1 MKVLKYF
8 LMVVLTVCLT
18 SCGGK
23 GDENSVT
30 LKVEAELG
38 PLADYIKVTDQ
49 EVVVKMSDEKEDSED
64 YKVIQS
70 SLALEVIKSVATKYS
85 FNFDFE
91 VEVLDKDHIEIATLP
106 NYEIEPNYDHDNE
119 ELSYVLYAGSV
130 QAKMKKRAKVAKITP
145 EDQEKWN
152 KILKEGAYI
161 VIKPRNSDEKFVEY
175 KGKSSN
181 TEVIESSSSTITE
194 DEDESI
200 SSSSKS
206 SADWDSM
213 LDSYEQ
219 YVNKYI
225 ALLKKAANGDMTA
238 MAEYAGLMQKAQE
251 LSDKISGAQGDMS
264 ASQWARYM
272 KITTKMTTAAQEM
285 R

>member
-1 MKVLKYF
+1 MKVLKYLSF
-8 LMVVLTVCLT
+8 AVLLLCLA
-18 SCGGK
+18 SCGK

-70 SLALEVIKSVATKYS
+70 SLALEVIKSVAAQYS
-85 FNFDFE
+85 FDFE
-91 VEVLDKDHIEIATLP
+91 VEVLDKDRVEIATLP
-106 NYEIEPNYDHDNE
+106 DFDIESISDYDNGE
-119 ELSYVLYAGSV
+119 FNYVLYAGTV
-130 QAKMKKRAKVAKITP
+130 RAQMERKRKVAEFTP

-181 TEVIESSSSTITE
+181 TEVIESSSDTNTE
-194 DEDESI
+194 DDDESI

-225 ALLKKAANGDMTA
+225 ALMKKASNGDMTA

>member
-251 LSDKISGAQGDMS
+251 LSDKMDGAQGDMS

>member
-18 SCGGK
+18 SCGSK

-38 PLADYIKVTDQ
+38 PLADYIEVADQ
-49 EVVVKMSDEKEDSED
+49 EVVVKMSDEKEDSVD

-70 SLALEVIKSVATKYS
+70 SLALEVIESVATKYS
-85 FNFDFE
+85 SNFDFE
-91 VEVLDKDHIEIATLP
+91 VEVLDKDHVEIVTLP
-106 NYEIEPNYDHDNE
+106 NYEIEPNYDRDNGK
-119 ELSYVLYAGSV
+119 LKYVIYAGSV
-130 QAKMKKRAKVAKITP
+130 RAQMKNRAKVAEFTP

-152 KILKEGAYI
+152 KILKEGVYI
-161 VIKPRNSDEKFVEY
+161 VIKPRSSNQEYEEY

-181 TEVIESSSSTITE
+181 TEVIDSSSSTITE

-200 SSSSKS
+200 SSSSTG

-225 ALLKKAANGDMTA
+225 ALMKKASNGDMTT

-272 KITTKMTTAAQEM
+272 KITTKMTTAAQE
-285 R
+285 

>member
-18 SCGGK
+18 SCGSK

-38 PLADYIKVTDQ
+38 PLADYIKVTDR
-49 EVVVKMSDEKEDSED
+49 EVVVKMSDEKKDSED
-64 YKVIQS
+64 YKVITS
-70 SLALEVIKSVATKYS
+70 SLALEVTKSVATKYG
-85 FNFDFE
+85 FDFE
-91 VEVLDKDHIEIATLP
+91 VEVLDKDHVKIATLP
-106 NYEIEPNYDHDNE
+106 DFDIETISDYDNGE
-119 ELSYVLYAGSV
+119 FNNVLYAGTV
-130 QAKMKKRAKVAKITP
+130 RAQMKNRAKVAEFTP

-152 KILKEGAYI
+152 KILKEGVYI
-161 VIKPRNSDEKFVEY
+161 VIKPRSSNQEYEEY

-181 TEVIESSSSTITE
+181 TEVIESSSGTISE
-194 DEDESI
+194 DDDESI
-200 SSSSKS
+200 SSSSTG

-225 ALLKKAANGDMTA
+225 ALMKKASNGDMTT

-272 KITTKMTTAAQEM
+272 KITTKMTTAAQE
-285 R
+285 

>member
-18 SCGGK
+18 SCGSK

-38 PLADYIKVTDQ
+38 PLADYIEVADQ
-49 EVVVKMSDEKEDSED
+49 EVVVKMSDEKEDSVD

-70 SLALEVIKSVATKYS
+70 SLALEVIESVATKYS
-85 FNFDFE
+85 SNFDFE
-91 VEVLDKDHIEIATLP
+91 VEVLDKDHVEIVTLP
-106 NYEIEPNYDHDNE
+106 NYEIEPNYDRDNGK
-119 ELSYVLYAGSV
+119 LKYVIYAGSV
-130 QAKMKKRAKVAKITP
+130 RAQMKNRAKVAEFTP

-152 KILKEGAYI
+152 KILKEGVYI
-161 VIKPRNSDEKFVEY
+161 VIKPRSSNQEYEEY

-181 TEVIESSSSTITE
+181 TEVIDSSSSTITE

-200 SSSSKS
+200 SSSSTG

-225 ALLKKAANGDMTA
+225 ALMKKVSNGDMTA

-251 LSDKISGAQGDMS
+251 LSDMISGAQGDMS

-272 KITTKMTTAAQEM
+272 KITTKMTTAAQE
-285 R
+285 

>member
-18 SCGGK
+18 SCGSK

-49 EVVVKMSDEKEDSED
+49 EVVVKMSDEKEDSVD

-70 SLALEVIKSVATKYS
+70 SLALEVIESVATKYS
-85 FNFDFE
+85 SNFDFE
-91 VEVLDKDHIEIATLP
+91 VEVLDKDHVEIVTLP
-106 NYEIEPNYDHDNE
+106 NYEIEPNYDRDNGK
-119 ELSYVLYAGSV
+119 LKYVIYAGSV
-130 QAKMKKRAKVAKITP
+130 RAQMKNRAKVAEFTP

-152 KILKEGAYI
+152 KILKEGVYI
-161 VIKPRNSDEKFVEY
+161 VIKPRSSNQEYEEY

-181 TEVIESSSSTITE
+181 TEVIDSSSSTITE

-200 SSSSKS
+200 SSSSTG

-225 ALLKKAANGDMTA
+225 ALMKKVSNGDMTA

-272 KITTKMTTAAQEM
+272 KITTKMTTTAQE
-285 R
+285 

>member
-70 SLALEVIKSVATKYS
+70 SLALEVIKSVAAQYS
-85 FNFDFE
+85 FDFE
-91 VEVLDKDHIEIATLP
+91 VEVLDKDHVEIATLP
-106 NYEIEPNYDHDNE
+106 DFDIESISDYDNGE
-119 ELSYVLYAGSV
+119 FNYVLYAGTV
-130 QAKMKKRAKVAKITP
+130 RAQMERKRKVAEFTP

-181 TEVIESSSSTITE
+181 TEVIESTSDIITE
-194 DEDESI
+194 DDDESI

-225 ALLKKAANGDMTA
+225 ALLKKASNGDMTA

>member
-8 LMVVLTVCLT
+8 LMVVLTVCLA

-49 EVVVKMSDEKEDSED
+49 EVVVKMSDEKKDSED

-70 SLALEVIKSVATKYS
+70 SLALEVIKSVAAKYS
-85 FNFDFE
+85 FDFE
-91 VEVLDKDHIEIATLP
+91 VEVLDKDHVKIATLP
-106 NYEIEPNYDHDNE
+106 DFDIESISDYDNGEFND
-119 ELSYVLYAGSV
+119 VLYAGTV
-130 QAKMKKRAKVAKITP
+130 RAQMKRKRKVAEFTP
-145 EDQEKWN
+145 EDQEEWN

-181 TEVIESSSSTITE
+181 TEVIDSSSSTITE
-194 DEDESI
+194 DDDESI
-200 SSSSKS
+200 SSSSTGS
-206 SADWDSM
+206 EDWDSM

-225 ALLKKAANGDMTA
+225 ALLKKASNGDMTA

-272 KITTKMTTAAQEM
+272 KITTKMTTAAQE
-285 R
+285 

>member
-1 MKVLKYF
+1 MKTFKYF
-8 LMVVLTVCLT
+8 AIAIMAICLAA
-18 SCGGK
+18 CGGK

-49 EVVVKMSDEKEDSED
+49 EVVVKMLDENKGSED

-70 SLALEVIKSVATKYS
+70 SLALEVIKSVAAKYS
-85 FNFDFE
+85 FDFE
-91 VEVLDKDHIEIATLP
+91 VEVLDKDHVKIATLP
-106 NYEIEPNYDHDNE
+106 DFDIESISDYDNGEFND
-119 ELSYVLYAGSV
+119 VLYAGTV
-130 QAKMKKRAKVAKITP
+130 RAQMERKCKVAEFTP
-145 EDQEKWN
+145 EDQEEWN

-181 TEVIESSSSTITE
+181 TEVIESSSGTITE
-194 DEDESI
+194 DDDESI
-200 SSSSKS
+200 SSSSTG

-225 ALLKKAANGDMTA
+225 ALSKKVSNGDMTA
-238 MAEYAGLMQKAQE
+238 MEEYAGLMQKAQE
-251 LSDKISGAQGDMS
+251 ISDKMNGAQGDMS
-264 ASQWARYM
+264 ASQWARYL